1 MNVTK
6 LNCDVKNFIGILHV
20 ADIHIRLTKRHEEYL
35 SVFKKLYDV
44 AHKTPPNTCIAVLGD
59 VFHSK
64 SDLSPECV
72 KLASDFLKSLA
83 DIRPTVV
90 IAGNHDATLNNK
102 NRLDSLSPIIDAL
115 QHKNLFYLKDT
126 GLFILGDILFNHM
139 SVFDTMENYI
149 KSSDIP
155 SIYKNDT
162 KYLIGLFHGSIHM
175 AITDMGYYVS
185 NSLIKPELF
194 DGHDLVLVGDIHKH
208 QVLETPNTKTKI
220 VYPGSLIQQ
229 NHGEELLGHGYVMWN
244 LNQKTFKQL
253 DIENEYG
260 FYTVDVNKGKLV
272 TDLSNLPKKA
282 RLRVKCFESVSSEVK
297 SIVSKIKEN
306 YDIAELTYV
315 RVDVDQH
322 LSKNIVNS
330 TSLKLTDLSSADYQN
345 QLIKSYLNKQLPN
358 QKLSEEMF
366 ENIFEINKHYNQN
379 IDRDKLTRNIRWK
392 PKKFEFSNMFSYGE
406 NNVIDFS
413 KMKDTVGLF
422 ASNASGKSSILSAL
436 SFCIFDKCDRA
447 FKASHI
453 LNSQKVG
460 FNCKFNFEIDK
471 VDYFIERSGKSDK
484 KGNVKVDVKFWKEED
499 KKIIELNGEA
509 RRSTN
514 DMIRDYL
521 GSYEDFIL
529 TVLSIQ
535 NNKSGTFVDMGQ
547 TERKDLISQFMGINI
562 FDMLYQKSSDALKE
576 LSIELKSLNKDIDQN
591 IIADMEV
598 DLENLKTNLVSIR
611 KKLDEFN
618 KTKQNEDENLLEE
631 TKKLVKLDS
640 SIATNLIKM
649 QSESQTLNSDISKLK
664 STKNL
669 QENKFVELMS
679 EKEKLDLEIKQIES
693 SDVTVKHQQLIELKN
708 KLSNLKHEIEK
719 KKIFITSKV
728 DKIHKLKSHQYD
740 PNCKYCINNSFVK
753 DAIEAQNSL
762 GQDKIEADQIIKDYN
777 ELNIQIQELND
788 VSELYNKYE
797 LLKNSKLK
805 TETEC
810 GVLTNNIL
818 KLDNNIQIIGSKLEK
833 VEIDLKNYFE
843 QESNI
848 KHNQLIDK
856 NMRDIQGK
864 IKTLGIDIKRNT
876 DELVFLSSKI
886 TAIEKDLLYKK
897 SAIEKIKTIQ
907 KKIDAYTLYVQ
918 SVSRDGIPFELITN
932 IVPVIEKEVNSILNQ
947 IVEFSVNIQTDGKN
961 VMTYLVYND
970 KKWALELS
978 SGLEK
983 FLTSLA
989 IRVALINVSNLP
1001 RPNFIAVDEGWG
1013 TMDGTNLSAVSPLFS
1028 ILKNSF
1034 DFILVI
1040 SHIDSMKDAV
1050 DNHLEINKIDGFS
1063 SVKFI

>member
-6 LNCDVKNFIGILHV
+6 LNCDIKDFIGILHV
-20 ADIHIRLTKRHEEYL
+20 ADIHIRLTKRHEEYS
-35 SVFKKLYDV
+35 SVFKKLYEV
-44 AHKTPPNTCIAVLGD
+44 AYKTPPNTCIAVLGD
-59 VFHSK
+59 IFHSK

-72 KLASDFLKSLA
+72 KLASDFLKTLA

-102 NRLDSLSPIIDAL
+102 SRLDSISPIIDAL

-155 SIYKNDT
+155 KIYRNQT
-162 KYLIGLFHGSIHM
+162 RHLVGLFHGSIHM

-185 NSLIKPELF
+185 NSLIKPEF
-194 DGHDLVLVGDIHKH
+194 FEDHDLVLVGDIHKH
-208 QVLETPNTKTKI
+208 QVLETPKSKTKI

-229 NHGEELLGHGYVMWN
+229 NHGEELFGHGYVMWN
-244 LNQKTFKQL
+244 LTQRAFRQL
-253 DIENEYG
+253 DINNEYG
-260 FYTVDVNKGKLV
+260 FYTIDVNKGKLT

-282 RLRVKCFESVSSEVK
+282 RLRVRCFESVASEVK
-297 SIVSKIKEN
+297 SIVSKIKETN
-306 YDIAELTYV
+306 NIDEITYI
-315 RVDVDQH
+315 RVDADQNV
-322 LSKNIVNS
+322 SKNPINS
-330 TSLKLTDLSSADYQN
+330 TSLKLSDLSSVDYQN
-345 QLIKSYLNKQLPN
+345 QLIKSFLKRQYPN
-358 QKLSEEMF
+358 
-366 ENIFEINKHYNQN
+366 ENISDTVFDSIFEINKYYNQN
-379 IDRDKLTRNIRWK
+379 IDRDKLARNIRWK

-413 KMKDTVGLF
+413 KMKNTVGLF

-436 SFCIFDKCDRA
+436 SFCIYDKCDRA

-453 LNSQKVG
+453 LNSQKTS
-460 FNCKFNFEIDK
+460 FSCKFNFEIDK
-471 VDYFIERSGKSDK
+471 IDYFIERIGKSDK
-484 KGNVKVDVKFWKEED
+484 KGNVKVDVRFWKEED

-529 TVLSIQ
+529 TTLSIQ

-562 FDMLYQKSSDALKE
+562 FDMLYQKSSDYLKE
-576 LSIELKSLNKDIDQN
+576 LSLELKSLNKDTDQN
-591 IIADMEV
+591 VVNNMEI
-598 DLENLKTNLVSIR
+598 DLENLKINLKRVQDKIELLNKR
-611 KKLDEFN
+611 KQIEN
-618 KTKQNEDENLLEE
+618 ENLLEE
-631 TKKLVKLDS
+631 TKKLIKLDI
-640 SIATNLIKM
+640 SIHTNATELESENKNLSDSISNLKC
-649 QSESQTLNSDISKLK
+649 EKTLNEDKLLNL
-664 STKNL
+664 TK
-669 QENKFVELMS
+669 
-679 EKEKLDLEIKQIES
+679 EKETLELEIKRIEDS
-693 SDVTVKHQQLIELKN
+693 EIVGKYQQFIDTKN
-708 KLSNLKHEIEK
+708 KLSIIKHEIEK
-719 KKIFITSKV
+719 KKIFVTSKLE
-728 DKIHKLKSHQYD
+728 KIQKLKSHQYD
-740 PNCKYCINNSFVK
+740 PNCKYCTNNSFVR
-753 DAIEAQNSL
+753 DAMDAQTSL
-762 GQDKIEADQIIKDYN
+762 SQDKIDTDELIKKYN
-777 ELNIQIQELND
+777 ELNVQFENLNNISD
-788 VSELYNKYE
+788 LYESYS
-797 LLKNSKLK
+797 LLKKNKLK
-805 TETEC
+805 IETEC
-810 GVLTNNIL
+810 NLLVNNIL
-818 KLDNNIQIIGSKLEK
+818 KLDNKIQSFESKLVK
-833 VEIDLKNYFE
+833 VVVDLKNYLE

-848 KHNQLIDK
+848 KHNQLVESNIK
-856 NMRDIQGK
+856 NISGI
-864 IKTLGIDIKRNT
+864 IKVVDNDLRQNT
-876 DELVFLSSKI
+876 DELVSLSSKVA
-886 TAIEKDLLYKK
+886 TFENDLLYKK
-897 SAIEKIKTIQ
+897 SSINKVKDIQ
-907 KKIDAYTLYVQ
+907 KKIDVYTLYVQ

-932 IVPVIEKEVNSILNQ
+932 AAPIIEKEVNSILTQ

-989 IRVALINVSNLP
+989 IRVALINISNLP
-1001 RPNFIAVDEGWG
+1001 RPNFMAVDEGWG
-1013 TMDGTNLSAVSPLFS
+1013 TMDGTNLSSVSSLFS

-1034 DFILVI
+1034 DFILII
-1040 SHIDSMKDAV
+1040 SHIDSMKDVV